1 METTTP
7 KTASKSGTLNP
18 TKQPGAAPVEST
30 QAATHVGDTTDRTA
44 QDSTATVESW
54 APHTSR
60 FPTRAG
66 DAGREGQTNLET
78 KIEDFFSSQ
87 DWAESARNAV
97 RAHPLAIVGV
107 ALVAGLLVGRL

>member
-7 KTASKSGTLNP
+7 NTAAKLGTLNP
-18 TKQPGAAPVEST
+18 TKPLSAAPAESR
-30 QAATHVGDTTDRTA
+30 QAGTSVGDTVDRTA
-44 QDSTATVESW
+44 QGATSTADSR
-54 APHTSR
+54 AAQTSR
-60 FPTRAG
+60 FPTRAR
-66 DAGREGQTNLET
+66 DAGREGQTNVET

-97 RAHPLAIVGV
+97 RAHPLAVVGV